1 MRYQRDLSEI
11 SPCIRVGQKLINVGL
26 LALIGGGAITKVALG
41 DQLGKGVPP
50 MLWWILIPIWSTIV
64 IGGCL
69 CMAGWIRFPA
79 AAPLLS
85 LPYERDAS
93 GRAVS
98 PIIKA
103 SMALLSF
110 IMLAIS
116 GALAFEQTQ
125 WYQSLALY
133 WMFCCSGFGLFLT
146 TIYSEKQFP
155 VTTTYGNALLFI
167 FALVWIPIAWPLVVA
182 FEVREAWNSKA
193 RHSLIEDGDPSK
205 TVWQNILNLCQSSLG
220 QVPRQF
226 NRTERLTYLHIP
238 EPKWLR
244 S

>member
-1 MRYQRDLSEI
+1 MTDNSRNRINRSVAGTNLPAGLDLSAGRSVSNKLQLRLNPAEHDLLHIKSFTTHTDLMYDSRLCRFNFVARVTSSILFATLKPQTNLPKTMRYQRDLSEI

-110 IMLAIS
+110 IMLAI
-116 GALAFEQTQ
+116 
-125 WYQSLALY
+125 
-133 WMFCCSGFGLFLT
+133 
-146 TIYSEKQFP
+146 
-155 VTTTYGNALLFI
+155 
-167 FALVWIPIAWPLVVA
+167 
-182 FEVREAWNSKA
+182 
-193 RHSLIEDGDPSK
+193 
-205 TVWQNILNLCQSSLG
+205 
-220 QVPRQF
+220 
-226 NRTERLTYLHIP
+226 
-238 EPKWLR
+238 
-244 S
+244 